1 MEARVLEH
9 DGAGDGEPPLV
20 LLPGGLTGWQS
31 WLPLVP
37 ALSADRRVVRLQPIC
52 NAEGLAGRP
61 GDPTYDAE
69 VERESIDMTLEE
81 AGVSEMHLV
90 GWSNGGRIA
99 LDYAIANPDRVL
111 TLTLVEPAAYWL
123 VTDEDESARSFH
135 EYLVRLAGRDLT
147 DEDLREFL
155 VRAGLGAEDT
165 DFASLPQW
173 DFWSSCRQALS
184 WGGEKMTSSAAA
196 GIEGFEQLEIPTLV
210 IRGRS
215 SSSWLRGVAEHLAQK
230 MPAAELIELDGGH
243 ACILE
248 HPEGFIAALSPHVG
262 SAAGDPRSR
271 PSADGS

>member
-9 DGAGDGEPPLV
+9 DRTGDGEPPLV

-52 NAEGLAGRP
+52 NAEGLAGRL
-61 GDPTYDAE
+61 GDPSYDAE
-69 VERESIDMTLEE
+69 VERESIGMTLEE

-99 LDYAIANPDRVL
+99 LDFAIADPERVL

-123 VTDEDESARSFH
+123 VADEDESARSFH
-135 EYLVRLAGRDLT
+135 EYLVRLAGRHLT

-155 VRAGLGAEDT
+155 VRAGLGSEDT

-173 DFWSSCRQALS
+173 AFWSSCRQALS

-196 GIEGFEQLEIPTLV
+196 GIEGFERLEIPTLV

-248 HPEGFIAALSPHVG
+248 HPEDFIAALGPHIARPTGVPG
-262 SAAGDPRSR
+262 SQ
-271 PSADGS
+271 PSGERL

>member
-1 MEARVLEH
+1 LEH
-9 DGAGDGEPPLV
+9 DQVGEGEPPIV

-37 ALSADRRVVRLQPIC
+37 GLSADRRVVRVQPIC

-69 VERESIDMTLEE
+69 VERESISVTL
-81 AGVSEMHLV
+81 AVSGVSEMHLV

-99 LDYAIANPDRVL
+99 LDFALANPQRVL

-123 VTDEDESARSFH
+123 VAKEDETARAFH
-135 EYLVRLAGRDLT
+135 EYLTRLAGRDVT
-147 DEDLREFL
+147 DAALREFL
-155 VRAGLGAEDT
+155 IRAGLGSEDT
-165 DFASLPQW
+165 DFKSIPQW

-184 WGGEKMTSSAAA
+184 WGGEKMTASAAA
-196 GIEGFEQLEIPTLV
+196 GIEGFERLNTSTLL

-215 SSSWLRGVAEHLAQK
+215 TSSWLRAVAGHLAQE
-230 MPAAELIELDGGH
+230 MPEAELVELDGGH

-248 HPEGFIAALSPHVG
+248 HPEEFLATLVRHIGAP
-262 SAAGDPRSR
+262 DRR
-271 PSADGS
+271 